1 MFHAVIRTD
10 RDAFHLIADCDAYG
24 LETLQQHVRSARHQT
39 DAVSLQLSL
48 DALNEPGL
56 SQRMRRWLQRL
67 AHAGVIVEIVD
78 EKPAPA
84 AADGLRQSSRP
95 SIER

>member
-24 LETLQQHVRSARHQT
+24 LETLQQHVRSARKQT
-39 DAVSLQLSL
+39 DDVSLRLSL

-78 EKPAPA
+78 EKPAP
-84 AADGLRQSSRP
+84 GGRP
-95 SIER
+95 SNTPSSPR